1 MKSYV
6 DRQASALLRKLAARM
21 RAAERD
27 GTADAIHDLRT
38 SIRRLSEC
46 LRTFDIFFPD
56 GQAGRLRGELREIM
70 HLAGDVRNRDI
81 AGELLTK
88 GGMPSDGKILVKLG
102 KARRAAELTLAQEL
116 KALGQDDFAKR
127 YRREL
132 KL

>member
-6 DRQASALLRKLAARM
+6 NRQASALLRRLAVRM
-21 RAAERD
+21 RAAEKD

-46 LRTFDIFFPD
+46 LRTFDTFFPD
-56 GQAGRLRGELREIM
+56 GQAGRLRGELRELI

-81 AGELLTK
+81 AAELFTK
-88 GGMPSDGKILVKLG
+88 GGMPSDDKFLAKLG
-102 KARRAAELTLAQEL
+102 KARRAAELTLVQKL
-116 KALGQDDFAKR
+116 KTLEQDDFANR
-127 YRREL
+127 CRREL